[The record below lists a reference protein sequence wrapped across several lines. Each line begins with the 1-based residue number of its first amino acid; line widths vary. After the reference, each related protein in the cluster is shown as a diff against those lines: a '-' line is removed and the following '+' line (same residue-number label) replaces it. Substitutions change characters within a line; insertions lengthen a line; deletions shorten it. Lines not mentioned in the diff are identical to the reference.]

1 MKTFLDL
8 LATNLAVDIDM
19 AVEPRQPGMVEIV
32 VNGKCI
38 YNNEMKHSTSFHYP
52 VPLLTP
58 IEISIFHHGVDVV
71 SLEFD
76 GWQAR
81 PQWGQDSMGVWRF
94 STDQLAFYQWK
105 HHATAQGWLLMPTS
119 TTSHTAS

>member
-8 LATNLAVDIDM
+8 LATNFAVDIDM
-19 AVEPRQPGMVEIV
+19 TVCPRHAALVEVI

-38 YNNEMKHSTSFHYP
+38 YNNEMKHATEFHYP

-58 IEISIFHHGVDVV
+58 IDISIFHHGVDVT

-94 STDQLAFYQWK
+94 STGQLPFYQWK
-105 HHATAQGWLLMPTS
+105 HHATAQGWLLQPTNTES
-119 TTSHTAS
+119 RTTS